1 MKARALGFIAVIV
14 TVIALSALATPPP
27 TAAAD
32 VITSK
37 SFTGFEFEKSTVT
50 AAMKKQI
57 KAWVEAT
64 ATASAGYTMV
74 GCVGYTGFNANRRE
88 AAFLQSLAEK
98 RSRNICN
105 YIRTLRPIIT
115 LESIRGIP
123 GDGKSAT
130 ARKVTVRLIKPGP
143 TDPPDPTDTETPTPT
158 DTETP
163 NPTDTG
169 GGGGDVVIGQ
179 CDNSLNAKMRSRI
192 LTGQFYFQAI
202 TVSSISSNCYTKVMD
217 IYLLDAAGNQLATAT
232 SPAINATSV
241 TLLYTAFSPGSV
253 RSDLI
258 KKVAFE
264 IRSP

>member
-1 MKARALGFIAVIV
+1 
-14 TVIALSALATPPP
+14 
-27 TAAAD
+27 
-32 VITSK
+32 
-37 SFTGFEFEKSTVT
+37 
-50 AAMKKQI
+50 
-57 KAWVEAT
+57 
-64 ATASAGYTMV
+64 
-74 GCVGYTGFNANRRE
+74 
-88 AAFLQSLAEK
+88 
-98 RSRNICN
+98 
-105 YIRTLRPIIT
+105 

-123 GDGKSAT
+123 GDGKSAN

-217 IYLLDAAGNQLATAT
+217 IYLLDSAGNQLATAT